1 MNSRLRTFKHSQL
14 ALVLVSLFG
23 ASAVIEAAPIRVA
36 HADEPEDNQSKVYT
50 PQVDTQ
56 DPSEPV
62 IEQEPAVEQDQ
73 STECV
78 QCETKPYPLY
88 LNLLL
93 AAVDLVA
100 GLHSHHRYEPS
111 IDYPKNLVLTKEPG
125 QGYNPVNDEVKP
137 SLLGLTSLGL
147 ASSPLFPSLAVPS
160 LPSTLSGSLPSLPS
174 ALPIGSSV
182 QSSLTPSIP
191 SLISSQALATSSVEP
206 LLSSATL
213 PLSLLTSGQ
222 SNPSQPS
229 VGPSNLKRGT
239 QICTAL

>member
-78 QCETKPYPLY
+78 
-88 LNLLL
+88 
-93 AAVDLVA
+93 
-100 GLHSHHRYEPS
+100 
-111 IDYPKNLVLTKEPG
+111 
-125 QGYNPVNDEVKP
+125 PV
-137 SLLGLTSLGL
+137 SYTHL
-147 ASSPLFPSLAVPS
+147 
-160 LPSTLSGSLPSLPS
+160 
-174 ALPIGSSV
+174 
-182 QSSLTPSIP
+182 
-191 SLISSQALATSSVEP
+191 
-206 LLSSATL
+206 TL
-213 PLSLLTSGQ
+213 PTIY
-222 SNPSQPS
+222 S
-229 VGPSNLKRGT
+229 V
-239 QICTAL
+239 